1 MNQDVSEDQLLNLD
15 SDDQEK
21 ANKII
26 EELEEERRKARD
38 KSITVYDSLT
48 RHFVPV
54 DWPGWQAY
62 RLEVSTD
69 CTLF

>member
-1 MNQDVSEDQLLNLD
+1 MHQDESEDALLNLD

-21 ANKII
+21 ANKILK
-26 EELEEERRKARD
+26 ELEEERRKARE
-38 KSITVYDSLT
+38 KSLTVYDSLT

-62 RLEVSTD
+62 RFEVSTD

>member
-1 MNQDVSEDQLLNLD
+1 MNQDESEDELLNLD

-21 ANKII
+21 SNKILA
-26 EELEEERRKARD
+26 ELEEERRKARE
-38 KSITVYDSLT
+38 KSLTVYDSLT

-62 RLEVSTD
+62 MLEVSTD